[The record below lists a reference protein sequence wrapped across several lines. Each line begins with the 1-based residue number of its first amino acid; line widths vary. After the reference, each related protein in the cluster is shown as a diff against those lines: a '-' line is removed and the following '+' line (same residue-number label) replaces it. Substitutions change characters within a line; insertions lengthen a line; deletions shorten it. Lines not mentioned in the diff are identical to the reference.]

1 MLISLNNYIELLE
14 KQSKL
19 DLEIMKRIDKIEN
32 SNLIYK
38 RRFALLTEI
47 VEFANEVKWFK
58 YWSKKNSDT
67 QKVKEELIDVIHFAL
82 SIAQKYIIDNNI
94 GIEEFYNSISNSKK
108 KIDKDNIG
116 QLFFSFI
123 NLASVPE
130 TSIIKIWEYIDMFNK
145 YVFGNETE
153 LLKVYDI
160 KNKINHKR
168 QITNY

>member
-67 QKVKEELIDVIHFAL
+67 QKVKE
-82 SIAQKYIIDNNI
+82 
-94 GIEEFYNSISNSKK
+94 
-108 KIDKDNIG
+108 
-116 QLFFSFI
+116 
-123 NLASVPE
+123 
-130 TSIIKIWEYIDMFNK
+130 
-145 YVFGNETE
+145 
-153 LLKVYDI
+153 
-160 KNKINHKR
+160 
-168 QITNY
+168 